1 MTTEGISA
9 SPLLFG
15 AEFRLRDR
23 WCASATYH
31 RGPASRTA
39 HGIPTPGL
47 GRLQQPRSQRW
58 ANRRAHCQS
67 PRVPTTPQARN
78 VCKSMGRCHLI
89 ARFEM
94 CDSERA
100 PTDVTKPQARMH
112 GQQGSPLERPI
123 LLPMSFRTVLR
134 AIKSLPQVHHHYAYH
149 SIHFAP
155 WFAAGPACRHRFWQI
170 HPSSCHYCIFALRLD
185 SGYLPRLHL
194 HGTIPY
200 CGSRTFPIKT

>member
-1 MTTEGISA
+1 MRQRHIPPGPRKSNRSRHPQHRAWAGSNSQGASAGQIAGRIA
-9 SPLLFG
+9 SPP
-15 AEFRLRDR
+15 
-23 WCASATYH
+23 S
-31 RGPASRTA
+31 
-39 HGIPTPGL
+39 
-47 GRLQQPRSQRW
+47 
-58 ANRRAHCQS
+58 
-67 PRVPTTPQARN
+67 VPTTPQARN